1 MVLTDE
7 EFANS
12 LHSQW
17 LKATATADDA
27 KSKRDYYNAVF
38 ARETEKAEKLRTVLA
53 LYLGEPTAEDKTET
67 DSAFSP
73 ETESEK
79 RVPPMSEQTSDL
91 AAAPEQF
98 VSKKERVKRKVSE
111 LLGERGLLHRNDI
124 LSVLI
129 AENIMGSE
137 KSPLASLAAYLSEFK
152 ELFLPDGR
160 GNFRLRPHGG
170 VTNESSTV
178 EVDQNSNG
186 DRSSEADCAPE
197 DSTEASSATLAKE
210 EV

>member
-27 KSKRDYYNAVF
+27 RSKRDYYNVVF
-38 ARETEKAEKLRTVLA
+38 TRETEKAEKLRTVLA
-53 LYLGEPTAEDKTET
+53 LYSGEHAAEGKVETHDALPPETGGEKRVLPTAEQT
-67 DSAFSP
+67 SGLAA
-73 ETESEK
+73 ESE
-79 RVPPMSEQTSDL
+79 RFVP
-91 AAAPEQF
+91 
-98 VSKKERVKRKVSE
+98 KKARVKAKVSE
-111 LLGERGLLHRNDI
+111 LLGEHKLLHRNDI

-137 KSPLASLAAYLSEFK
+137 KNPLASLAAYLSEFK

-170 VTNESSTV
+170 FTNESPTV

-186 DRSSEADCAPE
+186 DRSSEAYGAPE
-197 DSTEASSATLAKE
+197 DSTVASSANPEKE
-210 EV
+210 EI